1 MYYSYNYTAL
11 LLPLKPLTQNQTL
24 TEMKT
29 KVCFLSFLMSVLGLS
44 SCNSSNWTDLSPDEF
59 EKAYIADGTITIDV
73 RTADEFAQ
81 GHLYHAINI
90 DWQKDGFMDEITEN
104 FNKEMTLAIYCR
116 SGKRSA
122 TAAQALSDAGYKV
135 LNLTGGYTA
144 WAEAGKMTNSYQVE
158 YIPAGGG
165 SDPLVIT
172 LIKHGSLEF
181 AYKGMSVQI
190 DPVSGY
196 GKNTDYSK
204 EFPKADAILIT
215 HEHGD
220 HLDKNAIA
228 ALSSDKTEILLN
240 AKSQQQI
247 GVGRVLANGD
257 NFTLAPVGICIE
269 AVPAYNTT
277 AGREQ
282 FHPKG
287 NGNGYVVHFL
297 GTLTAYVAG
306 DTEDIPEME
315 NIRNM
320 SPGRLSVAFLPVNQP
335 YTMTVDQCVN
345 AAKTINPEILI
356 PYHFGQTDL
365 SALPDLLPDMKVL
378 LRDMQ

>member
-1 MYYSYNYTAL
+1 M
-11 LLPLKPLTQNQTL
+11 
-24 TEMKT
+24 
-29 KVCFLSFLMSVLGLS
+29 LMSIGFT
-44 SCNSSNWTDLSPDEF
+44 SCNCNNWTDLTPDEF
-59 EKAYIADGTITIDV
+59 EKSYIADGTVTIDV

-81 GHLYHAINI
+81 GHLYHAVNI
-90 DWQKDGFMDEITEN
+90 DWQKDGFMDEIKEN
-104 FNKEMTLAIYCR
+104 FNTTLTLAIYCR

-122 TAAQALSDAGYKV
+122 AAAQALSDAGYKV

-144 WAEAGKMTNSYQVE
+144 WTEAGKMTNSYQVE
-158 YIPAGGG
+158 YIPSGGG
-165 SDPLVIT
+165 NDPLVIT

-181 AYKGMSVQI
+181 AYKGMSIQV

-196 GKNTDYSK
+196 GKNTDYAK

-220 HLDKNAIA
+220 HLDKNAIT
-228 ALSSDKTEILLN
+228 ALSSDKTEIILN

-247 GVGRVLANGD
+247 GLGRVLANGE
-257 NFTLAPVGICIE
+257 FCTLFPVGISVW

-277 AGREQ
+277 PGREQ

-287 NGNGYVVHFL
+287 NGNGYLLSFL
-297 GTLTAYVAG
+297 GSLSAYVAG
-306 DTEDIPEME
+306 DTEDIPEMVDIPK
-315 NIRNM
+315 IRPVM
-320 SPGRLSVAFLPVNQP
+320 RISVAFLPVNQP

-345 AAKTINPEILI
+345 AAKMINPEVLI
-356 PYHFGQTDL
+356 PYHFSQTDL
-365 SALPDLLPDMKVL
+365 SGLADRLPGMKVL

>member
-1 MYYSYNYTAL
+1 M
-11 LLPLKPLTQNQTL
+11 
-24 TEMKT
+24 
-29 KVCFLSFLMSVLGLS
+29 LMSIGFT
-44 SCNSSNWTDLSPDEF
+44 SCNCNNWTDLTPDEF
-59 EKAYIADGTITIDV
+59 EKSYLADGTVTIDV

-81 GHLYHAINI
+81 GHLYHAVNI
-90 DWQKDGFMDEITEN
+90 DWQKDGFMDEIKEN
-104 FNKEMTLAIYCR
+104 FNTNLTLAIYCR

-122 TAAQALSDAGYKV
+122 AAAQALSDAGYKV

-165 SDPLVIT
+165 NDPLVIT

-181 AYKGMSVQI
+181 AYKGMSVQV

-196 GKNTDYSK
+196 GKNTDYAK

-220 HLDKNAIA
+220 HLDKNAIT
-228 ALSSDKTEILLN
+228 ALSSDKTEIILN

-247 GVGRVLANGD
+247 GLGRVLANGE
-257 NFTLAPVGICIE
+257 FCTLFPVGISVW

-277 AGREQ
+277 PGREQ

-287 NGNGYVVHFL
+287 NGNGYLLSFL
-297 GTLTAYVAG
+297 GSLSAYVAG
-306 DTEDIPEME
+306 DTEDIPEMVDIPK
-315 NIRNM
+315 IRPVM
-320 SPGRLSVAFLPVNQP
+320 RISVAFLPVNQP

-345 AAKTINPEILI
+345 AAKMVNPEVLI
-356 PYHFGQTDL
+356 PYHFSQTDL
-365 SALPDLLPDMKVL
+365 SGLADRLPGMKVL

>member
-1 MYYSYNYTAL
+1 M
-11 LLPLKPLTQNQTL
+11 
-24 TEMKT
+24 
-29 KVCFLSFLMSVLGLS
+29 FMSIGFT
-44 SCNSSNWTDLSPDEF
+44 SCNCNNWKDLTPDEF
-59 EKAYIADGTITIDV
+59 EKSYIADGTVTIDV

-81 GHLYHAINI
+81 GHLYHAVNI
-90 DWQKDGFMDEITEN
+90 DWQKDGFMDEIKEN
-104 FNKEMTLAIYCR
+104 FNTTLTLAIYCR

-122 TAAQALSDAGYKV
+122 AAAQALSDAGYKV

-144 WAEAGKMTNSYQVE
+144 WTEAGKMTNSYQVE

-165 SDPLVIT
+165 NDPMVIT

-196 GKNTDYSK
+196 GKNTDYAK

-220 HLDKNAIA
+220 HLDKNAIT
-228 ALSSDKTEILLN
+228 ALSSDKTEIILN

-247 GVGRVLANGD
+247 GLGRVLANGE
-257 NFTLAPVGICIE
+257 FCTLFPVGISVW

-277 AGREQ
+277 PGREQ

-287 NGNGYVVHFL
+287 NGNGYLLSFL
-297 GTLTAYVAG
+297 GSLSAYVAG
-306 DTEDIPEME
+306 DTEDIPEMVDIPK
-315 NIRNM
+315 IRPAM
-320 SPGRLSVAFLPVNQP
+320 RISVAFLPVNQP

-345 AAKTINPEILI
+345 AARMVNPEVLI
-356 PYHFGQTDL
+356 PYHFSQTDL
-365 SALPDLLPDMKVL
+365 SGLADRLSGMKVL

>member
-1 MYYSYNYTAL
+1 
-11 LLPLKPLTQNQTL
+11 
-24 TEMKT
+24 MKT
-29 KVCFLSFLMSVLGLS
+29 KVCFLSCLMSFLGFS
-44 SCNSSNWTDLSPDEF
+44 SCSSSDWTDLTPDEF
-59 EKAYIADGTITIDV
+59 EKAYIADGTVTIDV
-73 RTADEFAQ
+73 RTADEFAA

-90 DWQKDGFMDEITEN
+90 DWQKDGFMDEITKN
-104 FNKEMTLAIYCR
+104 FNKTITLAVYCR

-122 TAAQALSDAGYKV
+122 AAAQALSDAGYKV
-135 LNLTGGYTA
+135 LNMTGGYTA
-144 WAEAGKMTNSYQVE
+144 WAEAGKMSNTYQVE
-158 YIPAGGG
+158 CISAGGG
-165 SDPLVIT
+165 NEPLIVT
-172 LIKHGSLEF
+172 LIKHGSLELS
-181 AYKGMSVQI
+181 YKGMSVQV

-196 GKNTDYSK
+196 GKNTDYAK
-204 EFPKADAILIT
+204 EFPKANAILIT

-220 HLDKNAIA
+220 HLDKDAIT

-287 NGNGYVVHFL
+287 NGNGYVVYFL

>member
-1 MYYSYNYTAL
+1 
-11 LLPLKPLTQNQTL
+11 
-24 TEMKT
+24 MKN
-29 KVCFLSFLMSVLGLS
+29 KACFLSVIMSMFGFS
-44 SCNSSNWTDLSPDEF
+44 SCSSNPWTDLNPDEF
-59 EKAYIADGTITIDV
+59 EAQAFESNTCIIDV
-73 RTADEFAQ
+73 RTAQEYAE
-81 GHLYHAINI
+81 GHLYPPVNL
-90 DWQKDGFMDEITEN
+90 DWQKDGFIDEMASL
-104 FNKEMTLAIYCR
+104 FSKDQTLAIYCR

-122 TAAQALSDAGYKV
+122 AAAAALTEAGYKV
-135 LNLTGGYTA
+135 INLKEGYLSWTV
-144 WAEAGKMTNSYQVE
+144 AGKTTNTYQVE
-158 YIPAGGG
+158 VFSEGE
-165 SDPLVIT
+165 SPLFVT
-172 LIKHGSLEF
+172 LIKHGSLELS
-181 AYKGMSVQI
+181 YKGYSIQI

-228 ALSSDKTEILLN
+228 ALSSENTEILLN
-240 AKSQQQI
+240 SKSQQQI
-247 GVGRVLANGD
+247 GLGRVLSNGEH
-257 NFTLAPVGICIE
+257 FTLSPLGIVVE

-287 NGNGYVVHFL
+287 NGNGYLFHFM
-297 GTLTAYVAG
+297 GTLSAYVAG
-306 DTEDIPEME
+306 DTEDVPEMAK
-315 NIRNM
+315 IREM
-320 SPGRLSVAFLPVNQP
+320 CPYRVTVAFLPVNQP

-345 AAKTINPEILI
+345 AAKMISPKVLI

-365 SALPDLLPDMKVL
+365 SGLPALLPDTKVL

>member
-1 MYYSYNYTAL
+1 M
-11 LLPLKPLTQNQTL
+11 
-24 TEMKT
+24 
-29 KVCFLSFLMSVLGLS
+29 FMSIGFT
-44 SCNSSNWTDLSPDEF
+44 SCNCNNWTDLTPDEF
-59 EKAYIADGTITIDV
+59 EKSYIADGTVTIDV

-81 GHLYHAINI
+81 GHLYHAVNI
-90 DWQKDGFMDEITEN
+90 DWQKDGFMDEIKEY
-104 FNKEMTLAIYCR
+104 FNTTLTLAIYCR

-122 TAAQALSDAGYKV
+122 AAAQALSDAGYKV

-144 WAEAGKMTNSYQVE
+144 WTEAGKMTNSYQVE

-165 SDPLVIT
+165 NDPLVIT

-196 GKNTDYSK
+196 GKNTDYAK

-220 HLDKNAIA
+220 HLDKNAIT
-228 ALSSDKTEILLN
+228 ALSSDKTEIILN

-247 GVGRVLANGD
+247 GLGRVLANGE
-257 NFTLAPVGICIE
+257 FCTLFPVGISVW

-277 AGREQ
+277 PGREQ

-287 NGNGYVVHFL
+287 NGNGYLLSFL
-297 GTLTAYVAG
+297 GSLSAYVAG
-306 DTEDIPEME
+306 DTEDIPEMVDIPK
-315 NIRNM
+315 IRPAM
-320 SPGRLSVAFLPVNQP
+320 RISVAFLPVNQP

-345 AAKTINPEILI
+345 AAKMVNPEVLI
-356 PYHFGQTDL
+356 PYHFSQTDL
-365 SALPDLLPDMKVL
+365 SGLADRLSGMKVL

>member
-1 MYYSYNYTAL
+1 M
-11 LLPLKPLTQNQTL
+11 
-24 TEMKT
+24 
-29 KVCFLSFLMSVLGLS
+29 FMSIGFT
-44 SCNSSNWTDLSPDEF
+44 SCNCNNWTDLTPDEF
-59 EKAYIADGTITIDV
+59 EKSYIADGTVTIDV

-81 GHLYHAINI
+81 GHLYHAVNI
-90 DWQKDGFMDEITEN
+90 DWQKDGFMDEIKEN
-104 FNKEMTLAIYCR
+104 FNTTLTLAIYCR

-122 TAAQALSDAGYKV
+122 AAAQALSDAGYKV

-144 WAEAGKMTNSYQVE
+144 WTEAGKMTNSYQVE

-165 SDPLVIT
+165 NDPLVIT

-196 GKNTDYSK
+196 GKNTDYAK

-220 HLDKNAIA
+220 HLDKNAIT
-228 ALSSDKTEILLN
+228 ALSSDKTEIILN

-247 GVGRVLANGD
+247 GLGRVLANGE
-257 NFTLAPVGICIE
+257 FCTLFPVGISVW

-277 AGREQ
+277 PGREQ

-287 NGNGYVVHFL
+287 NGNGYLLSFL
-297 GTLTAYVAG
+297 GSLSAYVAG
-306 DTEDIPEME
+306 DTEDIPEMVDIPK
-315 NIRNM
+315 IRPAM
-320 SPGRLSVAFLPVNQP
+320 RISVAFLPVNQP

-345 AAKTINPEILI
+345 AAKMVNPEVLI
-356 PYHFGQTDL
+356 PYHFSQTDL
-365 SALPDLLPDMKVL
+365 SGLTDRLPGMKVL

>member
-1 MYYSYNYTAL
+1 MI
-11 LLPLKPLTQNQTL
+11 
-24 TEMKT
+24 
-29 KVCFLSFLMSVLGLS
+29 MSIGFT
-44 SCNSSNWTDLSPDEF
+44 SCNCNNWTDLTPDEF
-59 EKAYIADGTITIDV
+59 EKSYIADGTVTIDV

-81 GHLYHAINI
+81 GHLYHAVNI
-90 DWQKDGFMDEITEN
+90 DWQKDGFMDEIKEN
-104 FNKEMTLAIYCR
+104 FNTTLTLAIYCR

-122 TAAQALSDAGYKV
+122 AAAQALSDAGYKV

-144 WAEAGKMTNSYQVE
+144 WTEAGKMTNSYQVE

-165 SDPLVIT
+165 NDPLVIT

-181 AYKGMSVQI
+181 AYKGMSIQV

-196 GKNTDYSK
+196 GKNTDYAK

-220 HLDKNAIA
+220 HLDKNAIT
-228 ALSSDKTEILLN
+228 ALSSDKTEIILN

-247 GVGRVLANGD
+247 GLGRVLANGEYC
-257 NFTLAPVGICIE
+257 TLFPVGISVW

-277 AGREQ
+277 PGREQ

-287 NGNGYVVHFL
+287 NGNGYLLSFWGSL
-297 GTLTAYVAG
+297 SAYVAG
-306 DTEDIPEME
+306 DTEDIPEMVDIPK
-315 NIRNM
+315 IRPAM
-320 SPGRLSVAFLPVNQP
+320 RISVAFLPVNQP

-345 AAKTINPEILI
+345 AAKMVNPEVLI
-356 PYHFGQTDL
+356 PYHFSQTDL
-365 SALPDLLPDMKVL
+365 SGLADRLPEMKVL

>member
-1 MYYSYNYTAL
+1 M
-11 LLPLKPLTQNQTL
+11 
-24 TEMKT
+24 
-29 KVCFLSFLMSVLGLS
+29 LMSIGFT
-44 SCNSSNWTDLSPDEF
+44 SCNCNNWTDLTPDEF
-59 EKAYIADGTITIDV
+59 EKSYIADGTVTIDV

-81 GHLYHAINI
+81 GHLYHAVNI
-90 DWQKDGFMDEITEN
+90 DWQKDEFMDEIKEN
-104 FNKEMTLAIYCR
+104 FNTNLTLAIYCR

-122 TAAQALSDAGYKV
+122 AAAQALSDAGYKV

-144 WAEAGKMTNSYQVE
+144 WTEAGKMTNSYQVE

-165 SDPLVIT
+165 NDPLVIT

-181 AYKGMSVQI
+181 AYKGMSIQV

-196 GKNTDYSK
+196 GKNTDYAK

-220 HLDKNAIA
+220 HLDKNAIT
-228 ALSSDKTEILLN
+228 ALSSDKTEIILN

-247 GVGRVLANGD
+247 GLGRVLANGE
-257 NFTLAPVGICIE
+257 FCTLFPVGISVW

-277 AGREQ
+277 PGREQ

-287 NGNGYVVHFL
+287 NGNGYLLSFL
-297 GTLTAYVAG
+297 GSLSAYVAG
-306 DTEDIPEME
+306 DTEDIPEMVDIPK
-315 NIRNM
+315 IRPVM
-320 SPGRLSVAFLPVNQP
+320 RISVAFLPVNQP

-345 AAKTINPEILI
+345 AAKMINPEVLI
-356 PYHFGQTDL
+356 PYHFSQTDL
-365 SALPDLLPDMKVL
+365 SGLADRLPEMKVL

>member
-1 MYYSYNYTAL
+1 M
-11 LLPLKPLTQNQTL
+11 
-24 TEMKT
+24 
-29 KVCFLSFLMSVLGLS
+29 LMSIGFT
-44 SCNSSNWTDLSPDEF
+44 SCNCNNWTDLTPDEF
-59 EKAYIADGTITIDV
+59 EKSYLADGTVTIDV

-90 DWQKDGFMDEITEN
+90 DWQKDGFMDEIKEN
-104 FNKEMTLAIYCR
+104 FNTNLTLAIYCR

-122 TAAQALSDAGYKV
+122 AAAQALSDAGYKV

-165 SDPLVIT
+165 NDPLVIT

-181 AYKGMSVQI
+181 AYKGMSIQV

-196 GKNTDYSK
+196 GKNTDYAK

-220 HLDKNAIA
+220 HLDKNAIT
-228 ALSSDKTEILLN
+228 ALSSDKTEIILN

-247 GVGRVLANGD
+247 GLGRVLANGE
-257 NFTLAPVGICIE
+257 FCTLFPVGISVW

-277 AGREQ
+277 PGREQ

-287 NGNGYVVHFL
+287 NGNGYLLSFL
-297 GTLTAYVAG
+297 GSLSAYVAG
-306 DTEDIPEME
+306 DTEDIPEMVDIPK
-315 NIRNM
+315 IRPAM
-320 SPGRLSVAFLPVNQP
+320 RISVAFLPVNQP

-345 AAKTINPEILI
+345 AAKMINPEVLI
-356 PYHFGQTDL
+356 PYHFSQTDL
-365 SALPDLLPDMKVL
+365 SGLADRLPGMKVL

>member
-1 MYYSYNYTAL
+1 MMFH
-11 LLPLKPLTQNQTL
+11 LT
-24 TEMKT
+24 
-29 KVCFLSFLMSVLGLS
+29 FLIASIMGLS
-44 SCNSSNWTDLSPDEF
+44 SCSGNGWTDMGPDEF
-59 EKAYIADGTITIDV
+59 EKAYLTDGTVTIDV
-73 RTADEFAQ
+73 RTADEFAA

-90 DWQKDGFMDEITEN
+90 DWQKDGFMDEITKN
-104 FNKEMTLAIYCR
+104 FNKTITLAIYCR

-122 TAAQALSDAGYKV
+122 AAAQALSDAGYKV
-135 LNLTGGYTA
+135 LNMTGGYTA
-144 WAEAGKMTNSYQVE
+144 WTEAGKITNAYQVE
-158 YIPAGGG
+158 CIPAGAG
-165 SDPLVIT
+165 SEPLIVT
-172 LIKHGSLEF
+172 LIKHGSLELS
-181 AYKGMSVQI
+181 YKGMSIQV

-204 EFPKADAILIT
+204 EFPKANAILIT

-247 GVGRVLANGD
+247 GLGRVLANGEH
-257 NFTLAPVGICIE
+257 FTLSPIGIIVE

-277 AGREQ
+277 PGREQ

-287 NGNGYVVHFL
+287 NGNGYLIHFWGSL
-297 GTLTAYVAG
+297 SAYVAG

-315 NIRNM
+315 DIRKMRQNM
-320 SPGRLSVAFLPVNQP
+320 RITVAFLPVNQP

-345 AAKTINPEILI
+345 AAKMVNPEILI
-356 PYHFGQTDL
+356 PYHFGQTDI
-365 SALPDLLPDMKVL
+365 SALPELLPDMKVL

>member
-1 MYYSYNYTAL
+1 M
-11 LLPLKPLTQNQTL
+11 
-24 TEMKT
+24 
-29 KVCFLSFLMSVLGLS
+29 FMSIGFS
-44 SCNSSNWTDLSPDEF
+44 SCNCNNWTDLTPDEF
-59 EKAYIADGTITIDV
+59 EKSYIADGTVTIDV

-81 GHLYHAINI
+81 GHLYHAVNI
-90 DWQKDGFMDEITEN
+90 DWQKDGFMDEIKEN
-104 FNKEMTLAIYCR
+104 FNTTLTLAIYCR

-122 TAAQALSDAGYKV
+122 AAAQALSDAGYKV

-165 SDPLVIT
+165 NDPLVIT

-181 AYKGMSVQI
+181 AYKGMSIQV

-196 GKNTDYSK
+196 GKNTDYAK

-220 HLDKNAIA
+220 HLDKNAIT
-228 ALSSDKTEILLN
+228 ALSSDKTEIILN

-247 GVGRVLANGD
+247 GLGRVLANGE
-257 NFTLAPVGICIE
+257 FCTLFPVGISVW

-277 AGREQ
+277 PGREQ

-287 NGNGYVVHFL
+287 NGNGYLLSFL
-297 GTLTAYVAG
+297 GSLSAYVAG
-306 DTEDIPEME
+306 DTEDIPEMVDIPK
-315 NIRNM
+315 IRPAM
-320 SPGRLSVAFLPVNQP
+320 RISVAFLPVNQP

-345 AAKTINPEILI
+345 AAKMVNPEVLI
-356 PYHFGQTDL
+356 PYHFSQTDL
-365 SALPDLLPDMKVL
+365 SGLADRLPEMKVL

>member
-1 MYYSYNYTAL
+1 M
-11 LLPLKPLTQNQTL
+11 
-24 TEMKT
+24 
-29 KVCFLSFLMSVLGLS
+29 LMSIGFT
-44 SCNSSNWTDLSPDEF
+44 SCNCNNWTDLTPDEF
-59 EKAYIADGTITIDV
+59 EKSYIADGTVTIDV

-81 GHLYHAINI
+81 GHLYHAVNI
-90 DWQKDGFMDEITEN
+90 DWQKDGFMDEIKEN
-104 FNKEMTLAIYCR
+104 FNTNLTLAIYCR

-122 TAAQALSDAGYKV
+122 AAAQALSDAGYKV

-144 WAEAGKMTNSYQVE
+144 WTEAGKMTNSYQVE
-158 YIPAGGG
+158 YIPSGGG
-165 SDPLVIT
+165 NDPLVIT

-181 AYKGMSVQI
+181 AYKGMSIQV

-196 GKNTDYSK
+196 GKNTDYAK
-204 EFPKADAILIT
+204 EFPKANAILIT

-220 HLDKNAIA
+220 HLDKNAIT
-228 ALSSDKTEILLN
+228 ALSSDKTEIILN

-247 GVGRVLANGD
+247 GLGRVLANGD
-257 NFTLAPVGICIE
+257 HFTLSPVGIIVE

-287 NGNGYVVHFL
+287 NGNGYLLSFL
-297 GTLTAYVAG
+297 GSLSAYVAG
-306 DTEDIPEME
+306 DTEDIPEMVDIPK
-315 NIRNM
+315 IRPAM
-320 SPGRLSVAFLPVNQP
+320 RISVAFLPVNQP

-345 AAKTINPEILI
+345 AAKMVNPEVLI
-356 PYHFGQTDL
+356 PYHFSQTDI
-365 SALPDLLPDMKVL
+365 SALPELLPQMKVL

>member
-1 MYYSYNYTAL
+1 
-11 LLPLKPLTQNQTL
+11 
-24 TEMKT
+24 MKT
-29 KVCFLSFLMSVLGLS
+29 RLFILAILSAMSFN
-44 SCNSSNWTDLSPDEF
+44 SCNCSNWTDMTPDEF
-59 EKAYIADGTITIDV
+59 EKAYIADGTVTIDV

-81 GHLYHAINI
+81 GHLYHAVNI
-90 DWQKDGFMDEITEN
+90 DWQKDGFMDEIKVN
-104 FNKEMTLAIYCR
+104 FNTTLTLAIYCR

-122 TAAQALSDAGYKV
+122 AAAQALSDAGYKV

-144 WAEAGKMTNSYQVE
+144 WTEAGKMTNSYQVE

-165 SDPLVIT
+165 NDPLVIT

-181 AYKGMSVQI
+181 AYKGMSVQV

-196 GKNTDYSK
+196 GKNTDYAK

-220 HLDKNAIA
+220 HLDKNAIM
-228 ALSSDKTEILLN
+228 ALSSEKTEVLLN

-247 GVGRVLANGD
+247 GFGRILANGD
-257 NFTLAPVGICIE
+257 HFTLSPVGIIVE

-287 NGNGYVVHFL
+287 NGNGYLIHFW
-297 GTLTAYVAG
+297 GTLSAYVAG
-306 DTEDIPEME
+306 DTEDIPEMVD
-315 NIRNM
+315 IPKMRQNM
-320 SPGRLSVAFLPVNQP
+320 RISVAFLPVNQP

-345 AAKTINPEILI
+345 AARMVNPEVLI
-356 PYHFGQTDL
+356 PYHFSQTDL
-365 SALPDLLPDMKVL
+365 SGLADRLPGMKVL

>member
-1 MYYSYNYTAL
+1 M
-11 LLPLKPLTQNQTL
+11 
-24 TEMKT
+24 
-29 KVCFLSFLMSVLGLS
+29 FMSIGFT
-44 SCNSSNWTDLSPDEF
+44 SCNCNNWTDLTPDEF
-59 EKAYIADGTITIDV
+59 EKSYIADGTVTIDV

-81 GHLYHAINI
+81 GHLYHAVNI
-90 DWQKDGFMDEITEN
+90 DWQKDGFMDEIKEN
-104 FNKEMTLAIYCR
+104 FNTTLTLAIYCR

-122 TAAQALSDAGYKV
+122 AAAQALSDAGYKV

-144 WAEAGKMTNSYQVE
+144 WTEAGKMTNSYQVE

-165 SDPLVIT
+165 NDPLVIT

-196 GKNTDYSK
+196 GKNTDYAK

-220 HLDKNAIA
+220 HLDKNAIT
-228 ALSSDKTEILLN
+228 ALSSDKTEIILN

-247 GVGRVLANGD
+247 GLGRVLANGE
-257 NFTLAPVGICIE
+257 FCTLFPVGISVW

-277 AGREQ
+277 PGREQ

-287 NGNGYVVHFL
+287 NGNGYLLSFL
-297 GTLTAYVAG
+297 GSLSAYVAG
-306 DTEDIPEME
+306 DTEDIPEMVDIPK
-315 NIRNM
+315 IRPAM
-320 SPGRLSVAFLPVNQP
+320 RISVAFLPVNQP

-345 AAKTINPEILI
+345 AAKMVNPEVLI
-356 PYHFGQTDL
+356 PYHFSQTDL
-365 SALPDLLPDMKVL
+365 SGLADRLSGMKVL

>member
-1 MYYSYNYTAL
+1 M
-11 LLPLKPLTQNQTL
+11 
-24 TEMKT
+24 
-29 KVCFLSFLMSVLGLS
+29 LMSIGFT
-44 SCNSSNWTDLSPDEF
+44 SCNCNNWTDLTPDEF
-59 EKAYIADGTITIDV
+59 EKSYIADGTVTIDV

-81 GHLYHAINI
+81 GHLYHAVNI
-90 DWQKDGFMDEITEN
+90 DWQKDGFMDEIKEN
-104 FNKEMTLAIYCR
+104 FNTNLTLAIYCR

-122 TAAQALSDAGYKV
+122 AAAQALSDAGYKV

-165 SDPLVIT
+165 NDPLVIT

-181 AYKGMSVQI
+181 AYKGMSIQV

-196 GKNTDYSK
+196 GKNTDYAK

-220 HLDKNAIA
+220 HLDKNAIT
-228 ALSSDKTEILLN
+228 ALSSDKTEIILN

-247 GVGRVLANGD
+247 GLGRVLANGE
-257 NFTLAPVGICIE
+257 FCTLFPVGISVW

-277 AGREQ
+277 PGREQ

-287 NGNGYVVHFL
+287 NGNGYLLSFL
-297 GTLTAYVAG
+297 GSLSAYVAG
-306 DTEDIPEME
+306 DTEDIPEMVDIPK
-315 NIRNM
+315 IRPAM
-320 SPGRLSVAFLPVNQP
+320 RISVAFLPVNQP

-345 AAKTINPEILI
+345 AAKMVNPEVLI
-356 PYHFGQTDL
+356 PYHFSQTDL
-365 SALPDLLPDMKVL
+365 SGLADRLPGMKVL

>member
-1 MYYSYNYTAL
+1 
-11 LLPLKPLTQNQTL
+11 
-24 TEMKT
+24 MKT
-29 KVCFLSFLMSVLGLS
+29 RLLFLMFMSIGFT
-44 SCNSSNWTDLSPDEF
+44 SCNCNNWTDLTPDEF
-59 EKAYIADGTITIDV
+59 EKSYIADGTVTIDV

-81 GHLYHAINI
+81 GHLYHAVNI
-90 DWQKDGFMDEITEN
+90 DWQKDGFMDEIKEN
-104 FNKEMTLAIYCR
+104 FNTTLTLAIYCR

-122 TAAQALSDAGYKV
+122 AAAQALSDAGYKV

-144 WAEAGKMTNSYQVE
+144 WTEAGKMTNSYQVE

-165 SDPLVIT
+165 NDPLVIT

-196 GKNTDYSK
+196 GKNTDYAK

-220 HLDKNAIA
+220 HLDKNAIT
-228 ALSSDKTEILLN
+228 ALSSDKTEIILN

-247 GVGRVLANGD
+247 GLGRVLANGE
-257 NFTLAPVGICIE
+257 FCTLFPVGISVW

-277 AGREQ
+277 PGREQ

-287 NGNGYVVHFL
+287 NGNGYLLSFL
-297 GTLTAYVAG
+297 GSLSAYVAG
-306 DTEDIPEME
+306 DTEDIPEMVDIPK
-315 NIRNM
+315 IRPAM
-320 SPGRLSVAFLPVNQP
+320 RISVAFLPVNQP

-345 AAKTINPEILI
+345 AAKMVNPEVLI
-356 PYHFGQTDL
+356 PYHFSQTDL
-365 SALPDLLPDMKVL
+365 SGLTDRLPGMKVL

>member
-1 MYYSYNYTAL
+1 
-11 LLPLKPLTQNQTL
+11 
-24 TEMKT
+24 MKT
-29 KVCFLSFLMSVLGLS
+29 RLLFLSTIMSLFS
-44 SCNSSNWTDLSPDEF
+44 FNSCNCSNWTDMTPDEF
-59 EKAYIADGTITIDV
+59 EKAYIAQGTVTIDV
-73 RTADEFAQ
+73 RSADEYAQ

-90 DWQKDGFMDEITEN
+90 DWQKNGFIDEISKLV
-104 FNKEMTLAIYCR
+104 NKDMTLAIYCR

-122 TAAQALSDAGYKV
+122 AAAEALSDAGYKV
-135 LNLTGGYTA
+135 INLVGGYTA
-144 WAEAGKMTNSYQVE
+144 WAEAGKISNTYQVE
-158 YIPAGGG
+158 YIPSGGG

-172 LIKHGSLEF
+172 LIKHGSIELS
-181 AYKGMSVQI
+181 YKGYSIQV

-196 GKNTDYSK
+196 GKNTDFNK

-220 HLDKNAIA
+220 HLDKNAIL

-247 GVGRVLANGD
+247 GFGRILTNGEH
-257 NFTLAPVGICIE
+257 FTLSPVGIIVE

-287 NGNGYVVHFL
+287 NGNGYLIHFW
-297 GTLTAYVAG
+297 GTLSAYVAG
-306 DTEDIPEME
+306 DTEDIPEMVD
-315 NIRNM
+315 IPKMRQNM
-320 SPGRLSVAFLPVNQP
+320 RISVAFLPVNQP

-345 AAKTINPEILI
+345 AARMVNPEVLI
-356 PYHFGQTDL
+356 PYHFSQTDL
-365 SALPDLLPDMKVL
+365 SGLADRLPEMKVL

>member
-1 MYYSYNYTAL
+1 M
-11 LLPLKPLTQNQTL
+11 
-24 TEMKT
+24 
-29 KVCFLSFLMSVLGLS
+29 LMSIGFT
-44 SCNSSNWTDLSPDEF
+44 SCNCNNWTDLTPDEF
-59 EKAYIADGTITIDV
+59 EKSYIADGTVTIDV

-81 GHLYHAINI
+81 GHLYHAVNI
-90 DWQKDGFMDEITEN
+90 DWQKDGFMDEIKEN
-104 FNKEMTLAIYCR
+104 FNTNLTLAIYCR

-122 TAAQALSDAGYKV
+122 AAAQALSDAGYKV

-144 WAEAGKMTNSYQVE
+144 WTEAGKMTNSYQVE

-165 SDPLVIT
+165 NDPLVIT

-181 AYKGMSVQI
+181 AYKGMSIQV

-196 GKNTDYSK
+196 GKNTDYAK

-220 HLDKNAIA
+220 HLDKNAIT
-228 ALSSDKTEILLN
+228 ALSSDKTEIILN

-247 GVGRVLANGD
+247 GLGRVLANGE
-257 NFTLAPVGICIE
+257 FCTLFPVGISVW

-277 AGREQ
+277 PGREQ

-287 NGNGYVVHFL
+287 NGNGYLLSFL
-297 GTLTAYVAG
+297 GSLSAYVAG
-306 DTEDIPEME
+306 DTEDIPEMVDIPK
-315 NIRNM
+315 IRPAM
-320 SPGRLSVAFLPVNQP
+320 RISVAFLPVNQP

-345 AAKTINPEILI
+345 AAKMINPEVLI
-356 PYHFGQTDL
+356 PYHFSQTDL
-365 SALPDLLPDMKVL
+365 SGLADRLPEMKVL

>member
-1 MYYSYNYTAL
+1 
-11 LLPLKPLTQNQTL
+11 
-24 TEMKT
+24 MKT
-29 KVCFLSFLMSVLGLS
+29 KVCFLSCLMSFLGFS
-44 SCNSSNWTDLSPDEF
+44 SCSSSNWTDLTPDEF
-59 EKAYIADGTITIDV
+59 EKAYIADGTVTIDV
-73 RTADEFAQ
+73 RTADEFAA

-90 DWQKDGFMDEITEN
+90 DWQKDGFMDEITKN
-104 FNKEMTLAIYCR
+104 FNKTITLAVYCR

-122 TAAQALSDAGYKV
+122 AAAQALSDAGYKV
-135 LNLTGGYTA
+135 LNMTGGYTA
-144 WAEAGKMTNSYQVE
+144 WAEAGKMSNTYQVE
-158 YIPAGGG
+158 CIPAGGG
-165 SDPLVIT
+165 NEPLIVT
-172 LIKHGSLEF
+172 LVKHGSLELS
-181 AYKGMSVQI
+181 YKGMSVQV

-196 GKNTDYSK
+196 GKNTDYAK

-345 AAKTINPEILI
+345 AAKMVNPEILI
-356 PYHFGQTDL
+356 PYHFGQTDI
-365 SALPDLLPDMKVL
+365 SALPELLPDMKVL

>member
-1 MYYSYNYTAL
+1 M
-11 LLPLKPLTQNQTL
+11 
-24 TEMKT
+24 
-29 KVCFLSFLMSVLGLS
+29 SFN
-44 SCNSSNWTDLSPDEF
+44 SCNCNNWTDLTPDEF
-59 EKAYIADGTITIDV
+59 EKAYIADGTVTIDV

-81 GHLYHAINI
+81 GHLYHAVNI
-90 DWQKDGFMDEITEN
+90 DWQKDGFMDEIKEN
-104 FNKEMTLAIYCR
+104 FNTNLTLAIYCR

-122 TAAQALSDAGYKV
+122 AAAQALSDAGYKV

-165 SDPLVIT
+165 NDPLVIT

-181 AYKGMSVQI
+181 AYKGMSIQV

-196 GKNTDYSK
+196 GKNTDYAK

-220 HLDKNAIA
+220 HLDKNAIT
-228 ALSSDKTEILLN
+228 ALSSDKTEIILN

-247 GVGRVLANGD
+247 GLGRVLANGE
-257 NFTLAPVGICIE
+257 FCTLFPVGILVW

-277 AGREQ
+277 PGREQ

-287 NGNGYVVHFL
+287 NGNGYLLSFWGSL
-297 GTLTAYVAG
+297 SAYVAG
-306 DTEDIPEME
+306 DTEDIPEIVDIPK
-315 NIRNM
+315 IRPAM
-320 SPGRLSVAFLPVNQP
+320 RISVAFLPVNQP

-345 AAKTINPEILI
+345 AAKMVNPEVLI
-356 PYHFGQTDL
+356 PYHFSQTDL
-365 SALPDLLPDMKVL
+365 SGLADRLPEMKVL

>member
-1 MYYSYNYTAL
+1 MMFH
-11 LLPLKPLTQNQTL
+11 LT
-24 TEMKT
+24 
-29 KVCFLSFLMSVLGLS
+29 FLIASIMGLS
-44 SCNSSNWTDLSPDEF
+44 SCSGNGWTDMGPDEF
-59 EKAYIADGTITIDV
+59 EKAYLTDGTVTIDV
-73 RTADEFAQ
+73 RTADEFAA

-90 DWQKDGFMDEITEN
+90 DWQKDGFMDEITKN
-104 FNKEMTLAIYCR
+104 FNKTITLAIYCR
-116 SGKRSA
+116 SGRRSA
-122 TAAQALSDAGYKV
+122 AAAQALSDAGYKV
-135 LNLTGGYTA
+135 LNMTGGYTA
-144 WAEAGKMTNSYQVE
+144 WTEAGKITNAYQVE
-158 YIPAGGG
+158 CIPAGAG
-165 SDPLVIT
+165 SEPLIVT
-172 LIKHGSLEF
+172 LIKHGSLELS
-181 AYKGMSVQI
+181 YKGMSIQV

-204 EFPKADAILIT
+204 EFPKANAILIT

-247 GVGRVLANGD
+247 GLGWVLANGEH
-257 NFTLAPVGICIE
+257 FTLSPIGIIVE

-277 AGREQ
+277 PGREQ

-287 NGNGYVVHFL
+287 NGNGYLIHFWGSL
-297 GTLTAYVAG
+297 SAYVAG

-315 NIRNM
+315 DIRKMRQNM
-320 SPGRLSVAFLPVNQP
+320 RITVAFLPVNQP

-345 AAKTINPEILI
+345 AAKMVNPEILI
-356 PYHFGQTDL
+356 PYHFGQTDI
-365 SALPDLLPDMKVL
+365 SALPELLPDMKVL

>member
-1 MYYSYNYTAL
+1 
-11 LLPLKPLTQNQTL
+11 
-24 TEMKT
+24 MKT
-29 KVCFLSFLMSVLGLS
+29 RLLFLMLMSIGFT
-44 SCNSSNWTDLSPDEF
+44 SCNCNNWTDLTPDEF
-59 EKAYIADGTITIDV
+59 EKSYIADGTVTIDV

-81 GHLYHAINI
+81 GHLYHAVNI
-90 DWQKDGFMDEITEN
+90 DWQKDGFMDEIKEN
-104 FNKEMTLAIYCR
+104 FNTNLTLAIYCR

-122 TAAQALSDAGYKV
+122 AAAQALSDAGYKV

-144 WAEAGKMTNSYQVE
+144 WTEAGKMTNSYQVE

-165 SDPLVIT
+165 NDPLVIT

-181 AYKGMSVQI
+181 AYKGMSIQV

-196 GKNTDYSK
+196 GKNTDYAK

-220 HLDKNAIA
+220 HLDKNAIT
-228 ALSSDKTEILLN
+228 ALSSDKTEIILN

-247 GVGRVLANGD
+247 GLGRVLANGE
-257 NFTLAPVGICIE
+257 FCTLFPVGISVW

-277 AGREQ
+277 PGREQ

-287 NGNGYVVHFL
+287 NGNGYLLSFL
-297 GTLTAYVAG
+297 GSLSAYVAG
-306 DTEDIPEME
+306 DTEDIPEMVDIPK
-315 NIRNM
+315 IRPAM
-320 SPGRLSVAFLPVNQP
+320 RISVAFLPVNQP

-345 AAKTINPEILI
+345 AAKMVNPEVLI
-356 PYHFGQTDL
+356 PYHFSQTDL
-365 SALPDLLPDMKVL
+365 KELPSLLPGIDVR

>member
-1 MYYSYNYTAL
+1 M
-11 LLPLKPLTQNQTL
+11 
-24 TEMKT
+24 
-29 KVCFLSFLMSVLGLS
+29 FMSIGFT
-44 SCNSSNWTDLSPDEF
+44 SCNCNNWTDLTPDEF
-59 EKAYIADGTITIDV
+59 EKSYIADGTVTIDV

-81 GHLYHAINI
+81 GHLYHAVNI
-90 DWQKDGFMDEITEN
+90 DWQKDGFMDEIKEN
-104 FNKEMTLAIYCR
+104 FNTTLTLAIYCR

-122 TAAQALSDAGYKV
+122 AAAQALSDAGYKV

-144 WAEAGKMTNSYQVE
+144 WTEAGKMTNFYQVE

-165 SDPLVIT
+165 NDPLVIT

-196 GKNTDYSK
+196 GKNTDYAK

-220 HLDKNAIA
+220 HLDKNAIT
-228 ALSSDKTEILLN
+228 ALSSDKTEIILN

-247 GVGRVLANGD
+247 GLGRVLANGE
-257 NFTLAPVGICIE
+257 FCTLFPVGISVW

-277 AGREQ
+277 PGREQ

-287 NGNGYVVHFL
+287 NGNGYLLSFL
-297 GTLTAYVAG
+297 GSLSAYVAG
-306 DTEDIPEME
+306 DTEDIPEMVDVPK
-315 NIRNM
+315 IRPVM
-320 SPGRLSVAFLPVNQP
+320 RISVAFLPVNQP

-345 AAKTINPEILI
+345 AAKMVNPEVLI
-356 PYHFGQTDL
+356 PYHFSQTDL
-365 SALPDLLPDMKVL
+365 SGLTDRLPGMKVL

>member
-1 MYYSYNYTAL
+1 
-11 LLPLKPLTQNQTL
+11 
-24 TEMKT
+24 
-29 KVCFLSFLMSVLGLS
+29 
-44 SCNSSNWTDLSPDEF
+44 
-59 EKAYIADGTITIDV
+59 
-73 RTADEFAQ
+73 
-81 GHLYHAINI
+81 
-90 DWQKDGFMDEITEN
+90 MDEIKEN
-104 FNKEMTLAIYCR
+104 FNTNLTLAIYCR

-122 TAAQALSDAGYKV
+122 AAAQALSDAGYKV

-165 SDPLVIT
+165 NDPLVIT

-181 AYKGMSVQI
+181 AYKGMSIQV

-196 GKNTDYSK
+196 GKNTDYAK

-220 HLDKNAIA
+220 HLDKNAIT
-228 ALSSDKTEILLN
+228 ALSSDKTEIILN

-247 GVGRVLANGD
+247 GLGRVLANGE
-257 NFTLAPVGICIE
+257 FCTLFPVGISVW

-277 AGREQ
+277 PGREQ

-287 NGNGYVVHFL
+287 NGNGYLLSFL
-297 GTLTAYVAG
+297 GSLSAYVAG
-306 DTEDIPEME
+306 DTEDIPEMVDIPK
-315 NIRNM
+315 IRPAM
-320 SPGRLSVAFLPVNQP
+320 RISVAFLPVNQP

-345 AAKTINPEILI
+345 AAKMVNPEVLI
-356 PYHFGQTDL
+356 PYHFSQTDL
-365 SALPDLLPDMKVL
+365 SGLADRLPEMKVL

>member
-1 MYYSYNYTAL
+1 M
-11 LLPLKPLTQNQTL
+11 
-24 TEMKT
+24 
-29 KVCFLSFLMSVLGLS
+29 FMSIGFT
-44 SCNSSNWTDLSPDEF
+44 SCNCNNWTDLTPDEF
-59 EKAYIADGTITIDV
+59 EKSYIADGTVTIDV

-81 GHLYHAINI
+81 GHLYHAVNI
-90 DWQKDGFMDEITEN
+90 DWQKDGFMDEIKEN
-104 FNKEMTLAIYCR
+104 FNTTLTLAIYCR

-122 TAAQALSDAGYKV
+122 AAAQALSDAGYKV

-144 WAEAGKMTNSYQVE
+144 WTEAGKMTNSYQVE

-165 SDPLVIT
+165 NDPMVIT

-181 AYKGMSVQI
+181 AYKGMSVQV

-196 GKNTDYSK
+196 GKNTDYAK

-220 HLDKNAIA
+220 HLDKNAIT
-228 ALSSDKTEILLN
+228 ALSSDKTEIILN

-247 GVGRVLANGD
+247 GLGRVLANGE
-257 NFTLAPVGICIE
+257 FCTLFPVGISVW

-277 AGREQ
+277 PGREQ

-287 NGNGYVVHFL
+287 NGNGYLLSFL
-297 GTLTAYVAG
+297 GSLSAYVAG
-306 DTEDIPEME
+306 DTEDIPEMVDIPK
-315 NIRNM
+315 IRPAM
-320 SPGRLSVAFLPVNQP
+320 RISVAFLPVNQP

-345 AAKTINPEILI
+345 AARMVNPEVLI
-356 PYHFGQTDL
+356 PYHFSQTDL
-365 SALPDLLPDMKVL
+365 SGLADRLSGMKVL